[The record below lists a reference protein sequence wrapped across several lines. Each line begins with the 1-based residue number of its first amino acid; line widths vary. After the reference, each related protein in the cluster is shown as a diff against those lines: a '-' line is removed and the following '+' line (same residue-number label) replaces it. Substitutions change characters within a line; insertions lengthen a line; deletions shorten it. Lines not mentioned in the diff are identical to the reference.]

1 MFRKIAIAGLKTG
14 AILSATTLAAIM
26 LAGRRE
32 TGAPWSAVNA
42 ICHIVDG
49 DDVSQ
54 PSDFSTRESVLGAA
68 LNSSIM
74 FAWAGLYEAALV
86 MSGKSGGV
94 VPAAAAATAAYVIDY
109 KLVPPRFTPGIEKK
123 VSRGSV
129 AAIYAVLGV
138 TLALSPFWNRYD
150 DASSTETSP
159 E

>member
-14 AILSATTLAAIM
+14 AILSATTVAAIM
-26 LAGRRE
+26 LAGERE
-32 TGAPWSAVNA
+32 TGSPWAAVNA

-54 PSDFSTRESVLGAA
+54 PSDFSPRESVLGLA

-74 FAWAGLYEAALV
+74 FAWAGLYEAALAV
-86 MSGKSGGV
+86 SRKSGGV
-94 VPAAAAATAAYVIDY
+94 APAAAAVTAAYVIDY

-123 VSRGSV
+123 ISRGSI
-129 AAIYAVLGV
+129 AAIYAVLGL
-138 TLALSPFWNRYD
+138 TLALSPLWNRYD
-150 DASSTETSP
+150 TTETSP